1 MQSEVETIQ
10 FRIPAD
16 DKYVPTIRKAIQ
28 SIASNL
34 GFSKEVSEDI
44 ELSVDEALANAIYHG
59 SPQSKTN
66 SVVVVC
72 KVCDEKLM
80 IEVRDEGPGFEP
92 PKSNGSSEGELWSEH
107 GRGLRL
113 IYNLMDNVNIRKTPK
128 GSRIRMVKDRSE
140 KQKCLAT
147 DGHR

>member
-16 DKYVPTIRKAIQ
+16 HKYVPTIRRAIQ
-28 SIASNL
+28 SISHNL
-34 GFSKEVSEDI
+34 GFSRDVSEDI
-44 ELSVDEALANAIYHG
+44 ELSVDEAIANAIDHG

-92 PKSNGSSEGELWSEH
+92 PQSDGRSECELWSEH

-113 IYNLMDNVNIRKTPK
+113 IYNLMDNVHIRKTPK
-128 GSRIRMVKDRSE
+128 GSRIRMVKERSE
-140 KQKCLAT
+140 KRLTA
-147 DGHR
+147 DARR